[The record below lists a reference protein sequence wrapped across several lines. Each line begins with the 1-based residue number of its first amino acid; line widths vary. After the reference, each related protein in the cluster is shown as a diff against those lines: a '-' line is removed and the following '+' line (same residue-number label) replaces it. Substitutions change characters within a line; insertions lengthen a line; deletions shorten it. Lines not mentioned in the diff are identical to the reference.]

1 MDLLIMIMYL
11 SKYKNLIIND
21 NNHNFYLR
29 KKDESEGSRNWWVI
43 KELALI
49 DDKRERCVEGRKEG
63 DVGK

>member
-29 KKDESEGSRNWWVI
+29 KKDESEGSRN
-43 KELALI
+43 
-49 DDKRERCVEGRKEG
+49 
-63 DVGK
+63 